1 MSAAWVRVLRGM
13 IDRGTGDLE
22 LIDAAETNRHVIT
35 ADEADDLRDY
45 WHEKNPAPEP
55 PTESPLENT
64 PQEAADGA
72 VAS

>member
-13 IDRGTGDLE
+13 IDRGTCDLE
-22 LIDAAETNRHVIT
+22 LIDAAENNRRVIT
-35 ADEADDLRDY
+35 HAEADELRAY
-45 WHEKNPAPEP
+45 WHEKNPTPEP
-55 PTESPLENT
+55 EAPVEDT

>member
-13 IDRGTGDLE
+13 IDRGTCDLD
-22 LIDAAETNRHVIT
+22 LIDAAQNNRGVIT
-35 ADEADDLRDY
+35 ADEADQLRDY
-45 WHEKNPAPEP
+45 WHEKNPQPEP
-55 PTESPLENT
+55 ETPAEDT